1 MNLPCSETE
10 REAQGGQRRGE
21 GVCSSQST
29 GPCVARTLRLLGLK
43 PFHVPHG
50 ESDLGA
56 RSSFT
61 VSLLPLFLLRLS
73 SVLRNS
79 VSPLKSLACPISTP
93 EADCDKDLGTG
104 SLLRSCPRKYD
115 NDLPVLP
122 LIHQASIHHPSI
134 QHPFIHH
141 PSNHPASIH
150 SYTHFIQPSTH
161 PYIHTYICISF
172 HHPSTQSSS
181 QPYIHPPST
190 VTSSLPSWS
199 IRMQVVRCG
208 PWL

>member
-1 MNLPCSETE
+1 MCPTGSLTP
-10 REAQGGQRRGE
+10 RR
-21 GVCSSQST
+21 CPASQS
-29 GPCVARTLRLLGLK
+29 PSL
-43 PFHVPHG
+43 FSS
-50 ESDLGA
+50 SDSVISPEKS
-56 RSSFT
+56 RS
-61 VSLLPLFLLRLS
+61 LPLKIFS
-73 SVLRNS
+73 
-79 VSPLKSLACPISTP
+79 ACPISSP

-150 SYTHFIQPSTH
+150 SYTYISIQPSTH

-199 IRMQVVRCG
+199 IRTQVIRCG
-208 PWL
+208 P